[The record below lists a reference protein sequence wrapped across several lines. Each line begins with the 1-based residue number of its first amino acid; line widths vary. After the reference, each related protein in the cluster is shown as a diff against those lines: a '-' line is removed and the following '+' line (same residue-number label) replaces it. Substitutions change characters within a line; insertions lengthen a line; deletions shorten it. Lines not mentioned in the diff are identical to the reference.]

1 MSLTQYRRKLL
12 PAIEQALKEAMAPA
26 HSAGHEAMYEMLA
39 YHLGWEGE
47 GAGPRATGKRIR
59 PTLLLL
65 TCAAAGGDW
74 EKALPASAAVELL
87 HNFSLIHDDIQ
98 DGSKQ
103 RRGRPTLWTLHGIA
117 QAINAGDAMFS
128 LAHLSLDGLL
138 KTSSRSIYVTAAG
151 LLPRTSLQLTQGQ
164 YLDLSYEGINDLSM
178 VSYWPMI
185 WGKTAMLIRAC
196 TQLGAVIAGAAG
208 RKLKAYLTFGE
219 KLGLAYQVHDDLLG
233 IWGDPDEMGKSAHS
247 DLLSGK
253 KSLPVLYALEQK
265 GEFAKR
271 WTNGGVPLDRVKEF
285 ANLLEAEGA
294 KEFTRGEAARLTEE
308 SLQALAAAKPKAEAG
323 AALAELAEEL
333 GHREV

>member
-1 MSLTQYRRKLL
+1 MSLAQYRREFL
-12 PAIEQALKEAMAPA
+12 PAIEKALKQAMAPA
-26 HSAGHEAMYEMLA
+26 NSIGHEALYGMLA

-47 GAGPRATGKRIR
+47 AAGPRAAGKRIR

-65 TCAAAGGDW
+65 TCAAAGGEW
-74 EKALPASAAVELL
+74 KKALPAAAAVELL

-98 DGSKQ
+98 DSSER
-103 RRGRPTLWTLHGIA
+103 RRGRPTLWALHGIA

-128 LAHLSLDGLL
+128 LAHMSLERLRE
-138 KTSSRSIYVTAAG
+138 TSSRSVYIEASC
-151 LLPRTSLQLTQGQ
+151 LLPRTSLHLTQGQ
-164 YLDLSYEGINDLSM
+164 YLDLSYESINDLSLD
-178 VSYWPMI
+178 SYWPMI

-196 TQLGAVIAGAAG
+196 THLGAIIAGATG

-233 IWGDPDEMGKSAHS
+233 IWGNPDKMGKPAHS

-271 WTNGGVPLDRVKEF
+271 WTNSGVPLERVKEF
-285 ANLLEAEGA
+285 AALLESEGA
-294 KEFTRGEAARLTEE
+294 REFTRNEAARLTEE
-308 SLQALAAAKPKAEAG
+308 SLQALAAAKPLTKAG

-333 GHREV
+333 GRREV

>member
-1 MSLTQYRRKLL
+1 MSLARYRRELL
-12 PAIEQALKEAMAPA
+12 PAIDKALKDAMAPA
-26 HSAGHEAMYEMLA
+26 NSIGHETLYGMLA
-39 YHLGWEGE
+39 YHLGWQGE
-47 GAGPRATGKRIR
+47 GSGPRVTGKRIR

-74 EKALPASAAVELL
+74 RKALPAAAAVELL

-98 DGSKQ
+98 DGSEQ
-103 RRGRPTLWTLHGIA
+103 RRGRPTLWALHGVA

-128 LAHLSLDGLL
+128 LAHMSLESLRE
-138 KTSSRSIYVTAAG
+138 TASRSIYIEAAR

-164 YLDLSYEGINDLSM
+164 YLDLSYEGINDLSL

-233 IWGDPDEMGKSAHS
+233 IWGNPDEMGKSAHS

-271 WTNGGVPLDRVKEF
+271 WINSGIPLERVKEF
-285 ANLLEAEGA
+285 AALLEAEGA
-294 KEFTRGEAARLTEE
+294 REFTRSEAARLTDE
-308 SLQALAAAKPKAEAG
+308 SLQALAIAKPNAEAG

-333 GHREV
+333 GRREV

>member
-1 MSLTQYRRKLL
+1 MSLAEFRRELL

-26 HSAGHEAMYEMLA
+26 NTVGHEAMYGMLA

-47 GAGPRATGKRIR
+47 GSGARATGKRIR

-74 EKALPASAAVELL
+74 RKALPAAAAVELL

-98 DGSKQ
+98 DGSEQ
-103 RRGRPTLWTLHGIA
+103 RRGRPTLWTIHGVA

-128 LAHLSLDGLL
+128 LAHMSLEPIQ
-138 KTSSRSIYVTAAG
+138 KTCSRAVYITAAN

-164 YLDLSYEGINDLSM
+164 YLDLSYESISDLSL

-196 TQLGAVIAGAAG
+196 AQLGAVIAGATG

-233 IWGDPDEMGKSAHS
+233 IWGNAEEMGKSAHS

-253 KSLPVLYALEQK
+253 KSFPVLYALGQK
-265 GEFAKR
+265 QEFAHR
-271 WTNGGVPLDRVKEF
+271 WTNGGIPRDRVKEF
-285 ANLLEAEGA
+285 ADLLETEGA
-294 KEFTRGEAARLTEE
+294 REFTRSEAARLTEE
-308 SLQALAAAKPKAEAG
+308 SLQALAITKPTPDAG
-323 AALAELAEEL
+323 DALIELADEL
-333 GHREV
+333 GRREV

>member
-1 MSLTQYRRKLL
+1 MSLATFRKELL
-12 PAIEQALKEAMAPA
+12 PAIEQALKESMAPA
-26 HSAGHEAMYEMLA
+26 NTVGHEAMYAMLA

-47 GAGPRATGKRIR
+47 GSGERATGKRIR

-65 TCAAAGGDW
+65 TCSAAGGDW
-74 EKALPASAAVELL
+74 RKALPAAAAVELL

-98 DGSKQ
+98 DGSEQ

-128 LAHLSLDGLL
+128 LAHMSLESLQ
-138 KTSSRSIYVTAAG
+138 KTCSRAVYITAAN
-151 LLPRTSLQLTQGQ
+151 LLPRTSFQLTQGQ
-164 YLDLSYEGINDLSM
+164 YLDLTYEGIPDLSL

-196 TQLGAVIAGAAG
+196 AQLGAVIAGTTG

-233 IWGDPDEMGKSAHS
+233 IWGNAEEMGKSAHS

-253 KSLPVLYALEQK
+253 KSLPVLFALDQK
-265 GEFAKR
+265 KEFAQR
-271 WTNGGVPLDRVKEF
+271 WTNGGIPLDRVKEF
-285 ANLLEAEGA
+285 ADLLEAEGA
-294 KEFTRGEAARLTEE
+294 REYTRSEAARLTEE
-308 SLQALAAAKPKAEAG
+308 SLQALEVAKPEANAAK
-323 AALAELAEEL
+323 ALTEFAEEL
-333 GHREV
+333 GRREV